1 MSCVHLKKLYELC
14 AKEELRIGATD
25 LVRLVCT
32 QCGQQEV
39 CPNIL
44 MEDYELTHPEVNATS
59 DSEETAKSDRTN

>member
-32 QCGQQEV
+32 QCGEQEV
-39 CPNIL
+39 CPNML
-44 MEDYELTHPEVNATS
+44 MENYEATNP
-59 DSEETAKSDRTN
+59 ETASPQKPEGNAVDGS

>member
-14 AKEELRIGATD
+14 AKEEIKIGATD

-39 CPNIL
+39 CPNAL
-44 MEDYELTHPEVNATS
+44 MENYEV
-59 DSEETAKSDRTN
+59 